1 MRHGK
6 TKQQQQNP
14 TIEFEVAESTAKT
27 KWGKHPEGLCNQ
39 FISKMS
45 LSSKTEMDGQHI
57 LDKGFVRKTAWH
69 SR

>member
-39 FISKMS
+39 FISN
-45 LSSKTEMDGQHI
+45 SKGTDSYAYRDIWWKEE
-57 LDKGFVRKTAWH
+57 
-69 SR
+69 